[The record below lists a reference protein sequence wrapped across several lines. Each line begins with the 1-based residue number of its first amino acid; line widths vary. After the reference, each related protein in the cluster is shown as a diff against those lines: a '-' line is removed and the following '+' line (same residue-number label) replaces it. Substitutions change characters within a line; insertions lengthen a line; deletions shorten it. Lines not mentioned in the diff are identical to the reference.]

1 MVLRLGCRGAT
12 RSVFRGVGLVYDS
25 LRNFTEKSFELNNYR
40 KAFVELE
47 LADQLKIYQMASDL
61 YLNPPTGV
69 E

>member
-1 MVLRLGCRGAT
+1 M
-12 RSVFRGVGLVYDS
+12 YDS

-40 KAFVELE
+40 KAFTELD
-47 LADQLKIYQMASDL
+47 LPDQLRIYQMASDL

>member
-1 MVLRLGCRGAT
+1 M
-12 RSVFRGVGLVYDS
+12 YDS

-40 KAFVELE
+40 KAFVELK

>member
-1 MVLRLGCRGAT
+1 M
-12 RSVFRGVGLVYDS
+12 YDS

-61 YLNPPTGV
+61 YLNPPTGGV
-69 E
+69 G